1 MKYIRKIPV
10 WGWNIIILLILL
22 FVVPFIGNVFRRV
35 PLAFFFLW
43 IGCPCLAWGL
53 RSSLLDK
60 LLTSRGYS
68 KARGILVGI
77 AVAMSFSFFAHY
89 DYFQNKLQYRYL
101 DPVKLANTVSAMTDA
116 VIHYEETGEWPYGFG
131 DASVN
136 NFSDKGKVILYMF
149 QWVMIGLCI
158 GIPVLTWRIASASIQ
173 SYERRKRG
181 SNNRIDSDGV

>member
-1 MKYIRKIPV
+1 MKSKREIPG
-10 WGWNIIILLILL
+10 WGWFVIILLIF
-22 FVVPFIGNVFRRV
+22 FVFFVALPFIGSVFRRV

-53 RSSLLDK
+53 RSSSLDE

-68 KARGILVGI
+68 KARKILVGI

-89 DYFQNKLQYRYL
+89 DYLQDQLGNRYL
-101 DPVKLANTVSAMTDA
+101 DPVRISDMVDA
-116 VIHYEETGEWPYGFG
+116 VIYYEKTGEWPYGFG

-136 NFSDKGKVILYMF
+136 SFSGKVILYSS

-158 GIPVLTWRIASASIQ
+158 GIPVLTWKIASASIQ
-173 SYERRKRG
+173 KYERRKRQ
-181 SNNRIDSDGV
+181 SNCIDSGSV